1 MPDAQLPLAQGT
13 LLAFDFGEK
22 RVGVAVGNNIAATA
36 QPLTTIAEEQTEA
49 RFAAIAALLAEWRP
63 VALIVGLPCYQ
74 DGAPHALTGLCRRFA
89 NRLYGRY
96 RLPVLLIDERYT
108 SAAAS
113 ETLNARG
120 IRGYQQKAL
129 LDQEAALHILQAYL
143 ADPSSAVLNCPTSQ
157 PMAGNARAIS

>member
-1 MPDAQLPLAQGT
+1 MPDPLPPLARGT

-22 RVGVAVGNNIAATA
+22 RIGVAVGNNIAATA
-36 QPLTTIAEEQTEA
+36 QPLATIAEEQTDA
-49 RFAAIAALLAEWRP
+49 RFAAIAELLAEWRP
-63 VALIVGLPCYQ
+63 VALIVGLPCHE
-74 DGAPHALTGLCRRFA
+74 DGTPHQLTALCRRFA

-120 IRGYQQKAL
+120 VRGLQQKAL
-129 LDQEAALHILQAYL
+129 LDQVAAQHILEAYL
-143 ADPSSAVLNCPTSQ
+143 ADPSGAVLNCPTSQ
-157 PMAGNARAIS
+157 PAV